1 MKGGEK
7 KKMND
12 NLYINESN
20 NDCLDQIKGCDEY
33 KKDDCLCRVVK
44 CLVKDCGATGPT
56 GPKGPTGPTGPTGA
70 TGATGATGL
79 QGPTGPTGP
88 TGATGAT
95 GATGL
100 QGPTG
105 PTGAT
110 GATGATGLQGP
121 TGPTGATGAT
131 GATGLQGPTGPT
143 GATGATGATGP
154 AGPGSTFDSYAMV
167 HDETNSTVQAQNPL
181 LFQVT
186 NLSNKITYNNATG
199 DFYVPE
205 EGIYNVHWWINARN
219 ANSNENNCEPK
230 TLGVEF
236 HQYWPE
242 DVLIAHSST
251 HNKLTCCDTGTL
263 NGNAIFYAPGGTSY
277 RLINTSEVDFSL
289 VPNDNYSA
297 CVSIHRI
304 F

>member
-56 GPKGPTGPTGPTGA
+56 GPKGPTGPTG
-70 TGATGATGL
+70 
-79 QGPTGPTGP
+79 
-88 TGATGAT
+88 
-95 GATGL
+95 
-100 QGPTG
+100 
-105 PTGAT
+105 
-110 GATGATGLQGP
+110 
-121 TGPTGATGAT
+121 ATGAT

-167 HDETNSTVQAQNPL
+167 HDETNSTVQTQNPL